1 MKLVV
6 LLLAALVL
14 AMVSA
19 SPVMAQK
26 KRFDVAECREQA
38 QAFARLDIDCTLV
51 IRASERDLSNAP
63 SFLQA
68 FLGDL
73 ECQVPLVFD
82 KAKVYGVWITENRV
96 NPPPLAVRCRL
107 LAGLSDSDITAVFD
121 ADCVRSAGQWS
132 CYPGLRDVVGLGPL
146 APLVEDFVNND
157 PVFPRFLAKQLAR
170 FD

>member
-1 MKLVV
+1 MKTVV
-6 LLLAALVL
+6 LLLVAVFLAAL
-14 AMVSA
+14 SF
-19 SPVMAQK
+19 SPVHAQK
-26 KRFDVAECREQA
+26 KRFDVAECRDQA

-51 IRASERDLSNAP
+51 IRASERDLAGAP

-73 ECQVPLVFD
+73 ECQVPLAFD

-96 NPPPLAVRCRL
+96 NPPPLAVRCQL
-107 LAGLSDSDITAVFD
+107 LAGVSDTVITAVFD
-121 ADCVRSAGQWS
+121 ADCVRNAGQWS

-146 APLVEDFVNND
+146 APLIEDFVNND